1 MPQLKRLFPGF
12 ISRATG
18 AFPLAAGAFLL
29 ALSAG
34 CTQVGTLPGRNPD
47 VLLVEHYVPVVS
59 RVPSM
64 TGSVSQ
70 LYVRERVRSGV
81 ADSDDLEGRVV
92 LFVHG
97 AGTPAE
103 VAFDVPAPGYS
114 WMEYLA
120 ERGMDTFAVD
130 MTGYGRS
137 YRPPVM
143 NNRCNLSAEQQ
154 QQLFGDACPPSYAF
168 ATTSMDSDWHDIDA
182 VVEYIRELRGVDK
195 VHLVGWS
202 QGGPRTGG
210 YAARNPDK
218 VANIVQL
225 APAYFADVPAELN
238 SVDMSGAAM
247 TKQSRDD
254 FFSNWDRQVGC
265 EGQYD
270 MAVGETIWADMLASD
285 PVGATWGTGVRRAPR
300 AATFGWG
307 RQEVSGMTAPLLMVA
322 GTHDGQVNPQLVKNL
337 YNDYGGPKLYLEM
350 SCASHNAMWERD
362 AQQLFEATYQ
372 WLTTT
377 SYDGMSGGMVVK

>member
-1 MPQLKRLFPGF
+1 MP
-12 ISRATG
+12 ISSKYTALCLL
-18 AFPLAAGAFLL
+18 LAAVT
-29 ALSAG
+29 G
-34 CTQVGTLPGRNPD
+34 CAQVPMDSGRNPD
-47 VLLVEHYVPVVS
+47 IALNEYYVPVVS

-64 TGSVSQ
+64 TGAVSQ
-70 LYVRERVRSGV
+70 LYVRERVSPSVTMR
-81 ADSDDLEGRVV
+81 DDLEGQVV

-103 VAFDVPAPGYS
+103 VAFDVPVPGYS

-120 ERGMDTFAVD
+120 ARGMDTFAMD

-137 YRPPVM
+137 YRPPMM
-143 NNRCNLSAEQQ
+143 NDRCNLSAQQ
-154 QQLFGDACPPSYAF
+154 QEQLFGDACPPSYAW
-168 ATTSMDSDWHDIDA
+168 ALTSMDSDWDDIDA
-182 VVEYIRELRGVDK
+182 VVDYIRELRGVER

-210 YAARNPDK
+210 YAARHTDK

-225 APAYFADVPAELN
+225 APAYRGDVPAEL
-238 SVDMSGAAM
+238 SMLDLSGAAI

-254 FFSNWDRQVGC
+254 FFANWDRQVGC
-265 EGQYD
+265 DNQYD
-270 MAVGETIWADMLASD
+270 IAVGETIWADMLASD
-285 PVGATWGTGVRRAPR
+285 PVGATWGTGVRRAPS

-307 RQEVSGMTAPLLMVA
+307 RDVVAASTSPLLMVA

-350 SCASHNAMWERD
+350 ACSSHNAMWESD

-372 WLTTT
+372 WLNTTA
-377 SYDGMSGGMVVK
+377 YEGMIGGMQVLE

>member
-1 MPQLKRLFPGF
+1 MP
-12 ISRATG
+12 ISSKYTALCLL
-18 AFPLAAGAFLL
+18 LAAVT
-29 ALSAG
+29 G
-34 CTQVGTLPGRNPD
+34 CAQVPMDSGRNPD
-47 VLLVEHYVPVVS
+47 IALNEYYVPVVS

-64 TGSVSQ
+64 TGAVSQ
-70 LYVRERVRSGV
+70 LYVRERVSPSVTMR
-81 ADSDDLEGRVV
+81 DDLEGQVV

-103 VAFDVPAPGYS
+103 VAFDVPVPGYS

-120 ERGMDTFAVD
+120 ARGMDTFAMD

-143 NNRCNLSAEQQ
+143 NDRCNLSAQQ
-154 QQLFGDACPPSYAF
+154 QEQLFGDACPPSYAW
-168 ATTSMDSDWHDIDA
+168 ALTSMDSDWDDIDA
-182 VVEYIRELRGVDK
+182 VVDYIRELRGVER

-210 YAARNPDK
+210 YAARHTDK

-225 APAYFADVPAELN
+225 APAYRGDVPAELGML
-238 SVDMSGAAM
+238 DLSGAAI

-254 FFSNWDRQVGC
+254 FFANWDRQVGC
-265 EGQYD
+265 DNQYD

-285 PVGATWGTGVRRAPR
+285 PVGATWGTGVRRAPS

-307 RQEVSGMTAPLLMVA
+307 RDVVAASTSPLLMVA

-350 SCASHNAMWERD
+350 ACSSHNAMWESD

-372 WLTTT
+372 WLNTTA
-377 SYDGMSGGMVVK
+377 YEGMIGGMQVLE

>member
-1 MPQLKRLFPGF
+1 MP
-12 ISRATG
+12 ISSKYTALCLL
-18 AFPLAAGAFLL
+18 LAAVT
-29 ALSAG
+29 G
-34 CTQVGTLPGRNPD
+34 CAQVPMDSGRNPD
-47 VLLVEHYVPVVS
+47 IALNEYYVPVVS

-64 TGSVSQ
+64 TGAVSQ
-70 LYVRERVRSGV
+70 LYVRERVSPSVTMR
-81 ADSDDLEGRVV
+81 DDLEGQVV

-103 VAFDVPAPGYS
+103 VAFDVPVPGYS

-120 ERGMDTFAVD
+120 ARGMDTFAMD

-143 NNRCNLSAEQQ
+143 NDRCNLSAQQ
-154 QQLFGDACPPSYAF
+154 QEQLFGDACPPSYAW
-168 ATTSMDSDWHDIDA
+168 ALTSMDSDWDDIDA
-182 VVEYIRELRGVDK
+182 VVDYIRELRGVER

-210 YAARNPDK
+210 YAARHTDK

-225 APAYFADVPAELN
+225 APAYRGDVPAEL
-238 SVDMSGAAM
+238 SMLDLSGAAI

-254 FFSNWDRQVGC
+254 FFANWDRQVGC
-265 EGQYD
+265 DNQYD

-285 PVGATWGTGVRRAPR
+285 PVGATWGTGVRRAPS

-307 RQEVSGMTAPLLMVA
+307 RDVVAASTSPLLMVA

-350 SCASHNAMWERD
+350 ACSSHNAMWESD

-372 WLTTT
+372 WLNTTA
-377 SYDGMSGGMVVK
+377 YEGMIGGMQVLE

>member
-1 MPQLKRLFPGF
+1 MP
-12 ISRATG
+12 ISSKYTALCLL
-18 AFPLAAGAFLL
+18 LAAVT
-29 ALSAG
+29 G
-34 CTQVGTLPGRNPD
+34 CAQVPMDSGRNPD
-47 VLLVEHYVPVVS
+47 IALNEYYVPVVS

-64 TGSVSQ
+64 TGAVSQ
-70 LYVRERVRSGV
+70 LYVRERVSPSVTMR
-81 ADSDDLEGRVV
+81 DDLEGQVV

-103 VAFDVPAPGYS
+103 VAFDVPVPGYS

-120 ERGMDTFAVD
+120 ARGMDTFAMD

-137 YRPPVM
+137 YRPPMM
-143 NNRCNLSAEQQ
+143 NDRCNLSAQQ
-154 QQLFGDACPPSYAF
+154 QEQLFGDACPPSYAW
-168 ATTSMDSDWHDIDA
+168 ALTSMDSDWDDIDA
-182 VVEYIRELRGVDK
+182 VVDYIRELRGVER

-210 YAARNPDK
+210 YAARHTDK

-225 APAYFADVPAELN
+225 APAYRGDVPAEL
-238 SVDMSGAAM
+238 SMLDLSGAAI

-254 FFSNWDRQVGC
+254 FFANWDRQVGC
-265 EGQYD
+265 DNQYD

-285 PVGATWGTGVRRAPR
+285 PVGATWGTGVRRAPS

-307 RQEVSGMTAPLLMVA
+307 RDVVAASTSPLLMVA

-350 SCASHNAMWERD
+350 ACSSHNAMWESD

-372 WLTTT
+372 WLNTTA
-377 SYDGMSGGMVVK
+377 YEGMIGDMQVLE

>member
-1 MPQLKRLFPGF
+1 MP
-12 ISRATG
+12 ISSKYTALCLL
-18 AFPLAAGAFLL
+18 LAAVT
-29 ALSAG
+29 G
-34 CTQVGTLPGRNPD
+34 CAQVPMDSGRNPD
-47 VLLVEHYVPVVS
+47 IALNEYYVPVVS

-64 TGSVSQ
+64 TGAVSQ
-70 LYVRERVRSGV
+70 LYVRERVSPSVTMR
-81 ADSDDLEGRVV
+81 DDLEGQVV

-103 VAFDVPAPGYS
+103 VAFDVPVPGYS

-120 ERGMDTFAVD
+120 ARGMDTFAMD

-137 YRPPVM
+137 YRPPMM
-143 NNRCNLSAEQQ
+143 NDRCNLSAQQ
-154 QQLFGDACPPSYAF
+154 QEQLFGDACPPSYAW
-168 ATTSMDSDWHDIDA
+168 ALTSMDSDWDDIDA
-182 VVEYIRELRGVDK
+182 VVDYIRELRGVER

-210 YAARNPDK
+210 YAARHTDK

-225 APAYFADVPAELN
+225 APAYRGDVPAEL
-238 SVDMSGAAM
+238 SMLDLSGAAI

-254 FFSNWDRQVGC
+254 FFANWDRQVGC
-265 EGQYD
+265 DNQYD

-285 PVGATWGTGVRRAPR
+285 PVGATWGTGVRRAPS

-307 RQEVSGMTAPLLMVA
+307 RDVVAASTSPLLMVA

-350 SCASHNAMWERD
+350 ACSSHNAMWESD

-372 WLTTT
+372 WLNTTA
-377 SYDGMSGGMVVK
+377 YEGMIGGM

>member
-1 MPQLKRLFPGF
+1 MP
-12 ISRATG
+12 ISSKYTALCLLLTAVTG
-18 AFPLAAGAFLL
+18 CA
-29 ALSAG
+29 
-34 CTQVGTLPGRNPD
+34 QVPMDSSRNPD
-47 VLLVEHYVPVVS
+47 IALNEYYVPVVS

-64 TGSVSQ
+64 TGAVSQ
-70 LYVRERVRSGV
+70 LYVRERVSPSVTMR
-81 ADSDDLEGRVV
+81 DDLEGQVV

-103 VAFDVPAPGYS
+103 VAFDVPVPGYS

-120 ERGMDTFAVD
+120 ARGMDTFAMD

-143 NNRCNLSAEQQ
+143 NDRCNLSAQQ
-154 QQLFGDACPPSYAF
+154 QEQLFGDACPPSYAW
-168 ATTSMDSDWHDIDA
+168 ALTSMDSDWDDIDA
-182 VVEYIRELRGVDK
+182 VVDYIRELRGVER

-210 YAARNPDK
+210 YAARHTDK

-225 APAYFADVPAELN
+225 APAYRGDVPAEL
-238 SVDMSGAAM
+238 SMLDLSGAAI

-254 FFSNWDRQVGC
+254 FFANWDRQVGC
-265 EGQYD
+265 DNQYD

-285 PVGATWGTGVRRAPR
+285 PVGATWGTGVRRAPS

-307 RQEVSGMTAPLLMVA
+307 RDVVAASTSPLLMVA

-350 SCASHNAMWERD
+350 ACSSHNAMWESD

-372 WLTTT
+372 WLNTTA
-377 SYDGMSGGMVVK
+377 YEGMIGGMQVLE

>member
-1 MPQLKRLFPGF
+1 MLRGEQHMP
-12 ISRATG
+12 ISSKYTALCLL
-18 AFPLAAGAFLL
+18 LAAVT
-29 ALSAG
+29 G
-34 CTQVGTLPGRNPD
+34 CAQVPMDSGRNPD
-47 VLLVEHYVPVVS
+47 IALNEYYVPVVS

-64 TGSVSQ
+64 TGAVSQ
-70 LYVRERVRSGV
+70 LYVRERVSPSVTMR
-81 ADSDDLEGRVV
+81 DDLEGQVV

-103 VAFDVPAPGYS
+103 VAFDVPVPGYS

-120 ERGMDTFAVD
+120 ARGMDTFAMD

-143 NNRCNLSAEQQ
+143 NDRCNLSAQQ
-154 QQLFGDACPPSYAF
+154 QEQLFGDACPPSYAW
-168 ATTSMDSDWHDIDA
+168 ALTSMDSDWDDIDA
-182 VVEYIRELRGVDK
+182 VVDYIRELRGVER

-210 YAARNPDK
+210 YAARHTDK

-225 APAYFADVPAELN
+225 APAYRGDVPAEL
-238 SVDMSGAAM
+238 SMLDLSGAAI

-254 FFSNWDRQVGC
+254 FFANWDRQVGC
-265 EGQYD
+265 DNQYD

-285 PVGATWGTGVRRAPR
+285 PVGATWGTGVRRAPS

-307 RQEVSGMTAPLLMVA
+307 RDVVAASTSPLLMVA

-350 SCASHNAMWERD
+350 ACSSHNAMWESD

-372 WLTTT
+372 WLNTTA
-377 SYDGMSGGMVVK
+377 YEGMIGGMQVLE

>member
-1 MPQLKRLFPGF
+1 MSKPTTIITLL
-12 ISRATG
+12 
-18 AFPLAAGAFLL
+18 LLL
-29 ALSAG
+29 ACTTGCARLS
-34 CTQVGTLPGRNPD
+34 TDTGRDTAIALN
-47 VLLVEHYVPVVS
+47 EYYVPVVS

-64 TGSVSQ
+64 TGAVSQ
-70 LYVRERVRSGV
+70 LYVRERVSPAVTMR
-81 ADSDDLEGRVV
+81 DDLDGQVV

-103 VAFDVPAPGYS
+103 VAFDVPVPGYS

-120 ERGMDTFAVD
+120 ARGMDTFAMD

-143 NNRCNLSAEQQ
+143 NDRCNLSAQQ
-154 QQLFGDACPPSYAF
+154 QEQLFGDACPPSYAW
-168 ATTSMDSDWHDIDA
+168 ALTSMDSDWDDIDA
-182 VVEYIRELRGVDK
+182 VVDYIRELRGVER

-210 YAARNPDK
+210 YAARHTDK

-225 APAYFADVPAELN
+225 APAYRGDVPAELGML
-238 SVDMSGAAM
+238 DLSGAAI

-254 FFSNWDRQVGC
+254 FFANWDRQVGC
-265 EGQYD
+265 DNQYD
-270 MAVGETIWADMLASD
+270 IAVGETIWADMLASD
-285 PVGATWGTGVRRAPR
+285 PVGATWGTGVRRAPS

-307 RQEVSGMTAPLLMVA
+307 RDVVAASTSPLLMVA

-350 SCASHNAMWERD
+350 ACSSHNAMWESD

-372 WLTTT
+372 WLNTTA
-377 SYDGMSGGMVVK
+377 YEGMIGGMQVLE